1 MEMHMHTITLLT
13 RLRVAI
19 LLAALVAATQ
29 VSFAQLP
36 FESRE
41 LKLQGS
47 TSGTLSIVAPATVT
61 TYSLTLPNA
70 AAGGAGAL
78 LYATTTG
85 GLTWTGTPGGTG
97 YSLRW
102 NGTAIEWVDPAGA
115 NNPNWSLTGNA
126 LTTTG
131 VLGASTNHGISII
144 SNNLERMTVA
154 ADGTIGINDGT
165 NAGTTTNIGKA
176 GNSVNLL
183 GTSNTTGIAN
193 INAGTGTFATNI
205 GTGTTAG
212 AVTIGRTGGT
222 ITTVG
227 TIGHTGALNMTGNLG
242 LTGDLTVTGN
252 INLSGT
258 TRELQMNGSAGT
270 DGFVLVSKGTGATPQ
285 WQSINTAVGIRSAA
299 LVSTGGS
306 VTSHTVTGLTTLA
319 ATDAILVTL
328 EGSTS
333 VTATVTSRT
342 AGTGFTVTFSGA
354 YNGNFSYMVLA
365 AQ

>member
-1 MEMHMHTITLLT
+1 MI
-13 RLRVAI
+13 
-19 LLAALVAATQ
+19 
-29 VSFAQLP
+29 P
-36 FESRE
+36 
-41 LKLQGS
+41 
-47 TSGTLSIVAPATVT
+47 
-61 TYSLTLPNA
+61 
-70 AAGGAGAL
+70 
-78 LYATTTG
+78 
-85 GLTWTGTPGGTG
+85 
-97 YSLRW
+97 
-102 NGTAIEWVDPAGA
+102 
-115 NNPNWSLTGNA
+115 
-126 LTTTG
+126 
-131 VLGASTNHGISII
+131 
-144 SNNLERMTVA
+144 NNLERMTVA

-176 GNSVNLL
+176 GNTVNLL
-183 GTSNTTGIAN
+183 GTSNLTGTAN
-193 INAGTGTFATNI
+193 INAGTGTSATNI

-212 AVTIGRTGGT
+212 TVTIGRTGGT

-227 TIGHTGALNMTGNLG
+227 TIGHTGAMNMTGNLG

-270 DGFVLVSKGTGATPQ
+270 DGYVLVSKGTGATPQ
-285 WQSINTAVGIRSAA
+285 WQSINNAVGIRSAA

-306 VTSHTVTGLTTLA
+306 VTSHTVTGLTTLTA
-319 ATDAILVTL
+319 SDAILVTL

-354 YNGNFSYMVLA
+354 YNGSFSYMVLA